1 MKTMT
6 RCSLLTTVLVFV
18 CQSAAHADADLL
30 QNRGFETPELKEAA
44 ETGVVPGDWMVY
56 SSVTSGA
63 RIGLSTNVHHA
74 GKQSVRL
81 AVQGAADSYQ
91 GLLESVSVTPGTSYH
106 FTVYVRNDDSQPLK
120 GSARGQISIEWKD
133 KDGHEID
140 RRWGPDWGVALPAGD
155 WTKFEM
161 TEKAPA
167 NAVRG
172 NFVINQFDGH
182 DSAAGVF
189 FADDASVTIVP

>member
-1 MKTMT
+1 MNATA
-6 RCSLLTTVLVFV
+6 RCFLSVVALMFIH
-18 CQSAAHADADLL
+18 QAAAHADADLL
-30 QNRGFETPELKEAA
+30 QNRGFEIPEIKSAA
-44 ETGVVPGDWMVY
+44 DGGVAPTDWVIY
-56 SSVTSGA
+56 SSVSAGSK
-63 RIGLSTNVHHA
+63 IGLSTNVQHT

-81 AVQGAADSYQ
+81 AVQGASDSYQ

-106 FTVYVRNDDSQPLK
+106 FIVYVRNDASHPLK

-133 KDGHEID
+133 SDGREID
-140 RRWGPDWGVALPAGD
+140 RRWGPDWGAALPTGE

-161 TEKAPA
+161 TEKAPP

-182 DSAAGVF
+182 DAAAGVF
-189 FADDASVTIVP
+189 FADDASVSVVP

>member
-1 MKTMT
+1 MNTLP
-6 RCSLLTTVLVFV
+6 RRLLLAAMVMFAFQVVVL
-18 CQSAAHADADLL
+18 ADTELL
-30 QNRGFETPELKEAA
+30 QNRGFETPELKDAV
-44 ETGVVPGDWMVY
+44 ETGVTPSNWLVY
-56 SSVTSGA
+56 SSVTNGA
-63 RIGLSTNVHHA
+63 RIGLSTSAHYA

-81 AVQGAADSYQ
+81 SVQGVSDSFQ

-106 FTVYVRNDDSQPLK
+106 FTVYVRNDDSHPLK

-133 KDGHEID
+133 SDGREVD
-140 RRWGPDWGVALPAGD
+140 RTWGPDWGPALSTGE

-161 TEKAPA
+161 TGKPPS

-182 DSAAGVF
+182 ESAAGAF
-189 FADDASVTIVP
+189 FADDASVSVVP

>member
-1 MKTMT
+1 MNMMT
-6 RCSLLTTVLVFV
+6 RYFLLAAVLAFV
-18 CQSAAHADADLL
+18 CQAAAHADADLL
-30 QNRGFETPELKEAA
+30 LNQGFETPELKDAV
-44 ETGVVPGDWMVY
+44 ETGVVPSDWMVY
-56 SSVTSGA
+56 SSVTTGA
-63 RIGLSTNVHHA
+63 KIGLSTTVHHA

-81 AVQGAADSYQ
+81 AVQGVGDAYQ

-106 FTVYVRNDDSQPLK
+106 FTVYVRNDDSRPLK

-133 KDGHEID
+133 KDGREID
-140 RRWGPDWGVALPAGD
+140 RRWGPDWGVALPTGE

-161 TEKAPA
+161 TEKAPP

-182 DSAAGVF
+182 DSASGVF
-189 FADDASVTIVP
+189 FADDASVTVAP

>member
-1 MKTMT
+1 MNFMT
-6 RCSLLTTVLVFV
+6 RCFLSSVVLAFL
-18 CQSAAHADADLL
+18 CQSEAQADADLL
-30 QNRGFETPELKEAA
+30 QNRGFETPELKGAA
-44 ETGVVPGDWMVY
+44 ETGVAPSEWMVY

-63 RIGLSTNVHHA
+63 KIGLSTNVHHA

-81 AVQGAADSYQ
+81 AVQGVGDAYQ

-106 FTVYVRNDDSQPLK
+106 FTVYVRNDDSHPLK

-133 KDGHEID
+133 KDGNEVD
-140 RRWGPDWGVALPAGD
+140 RRWGPDWGAALSTGE

-161 TEKAPA
+161 TEKPPT

-189 FADDASVTIVP
+189 FADDASVTVVP